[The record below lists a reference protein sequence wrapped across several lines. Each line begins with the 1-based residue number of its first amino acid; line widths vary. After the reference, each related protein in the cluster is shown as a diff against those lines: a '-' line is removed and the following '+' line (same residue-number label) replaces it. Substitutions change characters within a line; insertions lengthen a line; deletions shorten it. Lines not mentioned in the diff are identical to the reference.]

1 MGDDAVLVEDGGVM
15 TLDTDTK
22 QVAAVASPTDEP
34 GPALKVARNHARK
47 LLKETAREFH

>member
-1 MGDDAVLVEDGGVM
+1 LEN
-15 TLDTDTK
+15 LTD
-22 QVAAVASPTDEP
+22 DEP